1 MSQSSKNNCAEAKL
15 LDDLLELP
23 RLKIEFMNSA
33 AAVIKNTPFSI
44 HVLTHFCLYNS
55 DIQGVWKRALL
66 IPLIFQDSKVKLAK
80 KNKEGKKKSKYPP
93 RFLSCFYCS
102 LRLLKNPSKLLFFK
116 AQLAKLG
123 KNAISDFDI
132 FTGFFIRLRLLN
144 VGVAS
149 IQKNRSLIEKWLWPL
164 QMAV

>member
-116 AQLAKLG
+116 AQLAKLE
-123 KNAISDFDI
+123 KMRSQISTFLQDFSL
-132 FTGFFIRLRLLN
+132 GF
-144 VGVAS
+144 VYWMW
-149 IQKNRSLIEKWLWPL
+149 EL
-164 QMAV
+164 QAYKKIDP